1 MKTNSLISVGLG
13 LLALCGS
20 INAQQNY
27 YHFNGVGLND
37 HGYGNEVIQTTSTA
51 APIGV
56 VVAGAAFTAANVP
69 SCFIAKYDNAGNAVF
84 HRFYKIN
91 PAAVGSVN
99 EAVGVVEATTT
110 AVPGFGLLC
119 YTNAAPAQ
127 TVLIKTDLAGNFLW
141 QREIGPLRGAS
152 VAYDAT
158 LKRFLCLTQVFLNNT
173 NQVHL
178 VVVDANAGGV
188 IFNRV
193 FDGCGLEDSPVT
205 VIHDVTANEYVCL
218 GNSRSTTD
226 NQVMVSKV
234 TPANVL
240 IYTRI
245 FGDGARAEIA
255 VDLVRNPAA
264 ANYTIAGYIAN
275 AINTPFFATLD
286 LPGAVANIL
295 PANGLAGNNTPRRM
309 AFINNRYMMVGK
321 QVDALGNTNGFLLS
335 ATATLAAA
343 DYRIYGQPPAAG
355 TEELR
360 DISPGNALTPTLMC
374 GTHQRTVAWL
384 GSAANTSYNWL
395 VFANNVGAGTCPQNF
410 LYSLSAYAP
419 AIKNCTFTEFFLTP
433 TVVTQT
439 NTSQSVTPLDECL
452 FPNMAQP
459 DPTPQQA
466 KPMSSDELGPNRMLS
481 NGTNFAQVYPNP
493 ATDALNIAIVLDK
506 GTHAVMQ
513 LFDMTGRV
521 VRTESLDDQSSL
533 LVVNVAELPEGVYFC
548 RIHNNAGIITE
559 QKVVVKH

>member
-1 MKTNSLISVGLG
+1 MKTNALISVGLG

-20 INAQQNY
+20 MNAQQNY
-27 YHFNGVGLND
+27 YHFNGAGLND
-37 HGYGNEVIQTTSTA
+37 HGYGNEVIQATI
-51 APIGV
+51 APTGV
-56 VVAGAAFTAANVP
+56 IVAGAAFTTANVP
-69 SCFIAKYDNAGNAVF
+69 SCFIAKYDNAGNALF
-84 HRFYKIN
+84 HKFYKIN
-91 PAAVGSVN
+91 PLAVGSVN
-99 EAVGVVEATTT
+99 EAIGVVEATTA

-152 VAYDAT
+152 IAYDAT

-188 IFNRV
+188 VFNRV

-226 NQVMVSKV
+226 NQIMVSKV

-245 FGDGARAEIA
+245 FGDAARAEIA

-264 ANYTIAGYIAN
+264 ANYTIAGYISGVT
-275 AINTPFFATLD
+275 NTPFFATLD

-309 AFINNRYMMVGK
+309 AFINNRFMMVGK
-321 QVDALGNTNGFLLS
+321 QVDAMANTNGFLLS
-335 ATATLAAA
+335 ATATLAPA

-355 TEELR
+355 SEELR
-360 DISPGNALTPTLMC
+360 DISLSNVVATPTLMC

-384 GSAANTSYNWL
+384 GSPANTSYNWL

-410 LYSLSAYAP
+410 LYTLSSYAP
-419 AIKNCTFTEFFLTP
+419 AIKNCTFTEFILNP
-433 TVVTQT
+433 TVVTQSSST
-439 NTSQSVTPLDECL
+439 QAVTALDECL
-452 FPNMAQP
+452 FPNIAQP

-466 KPMSSDELGPNRMLS
+466 KPISSDELGPNRMLS
-481 NGTNFAQVYPNP
+481 NGSSFAQVYPNP
-493 ATDALNIAIVLDK
+493 ASGALNIAIVLEK
-506 GTHAVMQ
+506 GSHAVMN
-513 LFDMTGRV
+513 LFDMTGRL
-521 VRTESLDDQSSL
+521 VRTESLDDQSTL
-533 LVVNVAELPEGVYFC
+533 LVVNVADLPEGVYFC
-548 RIHNNAGIITE
+548 RIHSSTGILTE